1 MNQASRYRYE
11 TENLREC
18 KKEFDLIFRLI
29 KDSIRRNKHF
39 DEKLLLR
46 PLMISSTV
54 IAECYLYKII
64 YSEHADDS
72 LRLSVFRAA
81 SFIEKWQKLIDC
93 CIEKCYQVSYENLER
108 DNKTAYLRYSE
119 IKNYLN
125 TDLKEL
131 YSLRNKFAH
140 GEVVY
145 AFDNPRKNL
154 NQDLTTSIRTLD
166 LMRVIRLKKS
176 FDEISKLI
184 LYIIESPRSF
194 DRDFDRY
201 FSKYEDIREKYGRP
215 SSYQEFK
222 NDLISKPRSFQQTN
236 NEIFWFVSNQIYIG
250 SKCLLSENDINSI
263 INKIIRNK

>member
-1 MNQASRYRYE
+1 MPSYVGEFMNQADRYKYE

-29 KDSIRRNKHF
+29 KDSIRRNKLY

-54 IAECYLYKII
+54 ISECYLYKII
-64 YSEHADDS
+64 YSEHADDN
-72 LRLSVFRAA
+72 LRLSVSQAS
-81 SFIEKWQKLIDC
+81 SFIEKWEKLIDY
-93 CIEKCYQVSYENLER
+93 CIMKCYNVSYENLEK
-108 DNKTAYLRYSE
+108 DYKTAYLRYSE

-125 TDLKEL
+125 TDLTEL

-140 GEVVY
+140 GELVY
-145 AFDNPRKNL
+145 AFDNSRKNL
-154 NQDLTTSIRTLD
+154 SQDFTTSIRTLD
-166 LMRVIRLKKS
+166 LMKVIRLKKS

-184 LYIIESPRSF
+184 LYIIESQSSF

-201 FSKYEDIREKYGRP
+201 FSRYVDIREKYGKP

-222 NDLISKPRSFQQTN
+222 DELMSKPRTF
-236 NEIFWFVSNQIYIG
+236 
-250 SKCLLSENDINSI
+250 
-263 INKIIRNK
+263 R